1 MTFYNFIKNKN
12 IERRGFTL
20 MEVLV
25 SMSIFVILTLAI
37 LTVHT
42 QVLHTSQQTLAYNR
56 IQQEAQLIV
65 DYDYNGYSSPVTNP
79 EDELA
84 LEDLTGSTYV
94 FSLSGDSL
102 VVSVDGGDQQPIP
115 SQYVNVSDIN
125 FYIEPTSSPF
135 NIDTPPETQPRVTM
149 VITFTSSKADQT
161 ASLTVQ
167 QTVPQ
172 RSGGIVE

>member
-1 MTFYNFIKNKN
+1 
-12 IERRGFTL
+12 

-56 IQQEAQLIV
+56 IQQEAQLIMEVMAKKIRTSRV